1 MPYFFNL
8 NKKTRIFLFLVIIG
22 LVSFNISRTI
32 IASLEDSKLYLAGL
46 SFETLLMSA
55 LFYLLFFYLRALSWN
70 FLVKSLTS
78 GQKLLENLPTWF
90 LSELTRY
97 IPGKVWPFL
106 ARGYAIKLQKNNQK
120 NVVFI
125 TFLDIG
131 QLLIATLVLSLPFLL
146 TQGISFFL
154 QTNYLIPL
162 LIVLPLVFL
171 IIIFSIKGAIK
182 EKIVSIIKFLSRK
195 KPRKSFLF
203 KAIAFQFISWIIF
216 SLATYILF
224 RFSPTNHNI
233 LLILSAI
240 VTSWLVGYLSVITP
254 MGLGVRE
261 GAMALFLSNFLPAG
275 YAVVIPVVSRL
286 LIVMVELVNAILWLI
301 YRRMKSSY
309 N

>member
-46 SFETLLMSA
+46 SFETLLISA

-70 FLVKSLTS
+70 FLLKSLTS
-78 GQKLLENLPTWF
+78 SQKLLENLPTWF

-106 ARGYAIKLQKNNQK
+106 ARGYAIKLQKISQK
-120 NVVFI
+120 NIVFI

-131 QLLIATLVLSLPFLL
+131 QLLIATFVLSLPFLL
-146 TQGISFFL
+146 TQGISLFF
-154 QTNYLIPL
+154 QTKYLLPL
-162 LIVLPLVFL
+162 LITIVVVFL
-171 IIIFSIKGAIK
+171 IAIVSIKGRFK
-182 EKIVSIIKFLSRK
+182 GKINEILKFLTEIKLRK
-195 KPRKSFLF
+195 TFWLKALF
-203 KAIAFQFISWIIF
+203 TQFASWIIF
-216 SLATYILF
+216 SFATYILF

-233 LLILSAI
+233 IVILSAI

-261 GAMALFLSNFLPAG
+261 GAMAIFLSYFLPAG
-275 YAVVIPVVSRL
+275 HAVVIPVVSRL
-286 LIVMVELVNAILWLI
+286 LIVAVEIVNAIFWLI
-301 YRRMKSSY
+301 NKRIKS

>member
-8 NKKTRIFLFLVIIG
+8 NKKTRIFLSLVIIG
-22 LVSFNISRTI
+22 LVSFNISRTF
-32 IASLEDSKLYLAGL
+32 IASLEDSKLYLTSL

-106 ARGYAIKLQKNNQK
+106 ARGYAIKLQKISQK

-131 QLLIATLVLSLPFLL
+131 QLLIVTFVVSLPFLF
-146 TQGISFFL
+146 TQGISLFFK
-154 QTNYLIPL
+154 TKYLLPL
-162 LIVLPLVFL
+162 LTAIVVVFIL
-171 IIIFSIKGAIK
+171 ATVSIKGRFK
-182 EKIVSIIKFLSRK
+182 GKINEILKFLTEIKLRK
-195 KPRKSFLF
+195 TYLLKALF
-203 KAIAFQFISWIIF
+203 TQFASWIIF

-233 LLILSAI
+233 IVILSAI

-261 GAMALFLSNFLPAG
+261 GAMAIFLSYFLPAG
-275 YAVVIPVVSRL
+275 HAVVIPVVSRL
-286 LIVMVELVNAILWLI
+286 LIVAVEIVNAIFWLI
-301 YRRMKSSY
+301 NKRIKS

>member
-1 MPYFFNL
+1 MPNFFNL
-8 NKKTRIFLFLVIIG
+8 NKKTKIFLSLVIIG
-22 LVSFNISRTI
+22 IVSFNITRTI
-32 IASLEDSKLYLAGL
+32 IASFEDSKLFITNLNL
-46 SFETLLMSA
+46 QTLLISA
-55 LFYLLFFYLRALSWN
+55 FFYLLFFYLRALSWN
-70 FLVKSLTS
+70 FLVKSVTK
-78 GQKLLENLPTWF
+78 GQKLIENLPTWF

-106 ARGYAIKLQKNNQK
+106 ARGYAIRLQKNNQK

-131 QLLIATLVLSLPFLL
+131 QLLIATFLLSLPFLL
-146 TQGISFFL
+146 SQGISLFF
-154 QTNYLIPL
+154 QTKYLLPL
-162 LIVLPLVFL
+162 LIAIAVVF
-171 IIIFSIKGAIK
+171 IIAIVSIKGRFK
-182 EKIVSIIKFLSRK
+182 GKINEILKFLTEIKLRK
-195 KPRKSFLF
+195 TFLL
-203 KAIAFQFISWIIF
+203 KALSIQFASWIIF
-216 SLATYILF
+216 SFATYILF

-233 LLILSAI
+233 IVILSAI

-261 GAMALFLSNFLPAG
+261 GAMALFLSNFLPTG

-301 YRRMKSSY
+301 YRRMKSSD